1 MEPKENEQ
9 VKQSKEYS
17 KLRRGWKKDHD
28 ELLENLVKY
37 HKFDFDAVSNEF
49 KKVMMLED

>member
-1 MEPKENEQ
+1 MEPKENEK

-17 KLRRGWKKDHD
+17 KLRKGWKKDHE

-49 KKVMMLED
+49 KKVMMLV